1 MRGRFIRPAKLR
13 SNSHLVSSTI
23 SALGQKQIFAMS
35 RSCPLHPPKA
45 DIDVLCRLGGE
56 HWILQASLAQSISD
70 ELFVRSFASVLD
82 ASALAGGDLRGT
94 GFVAG
99 KIGSVGIA
107 SLTGFSR
114 SNIPLF
120 AHPARA
126 KARNTANTHFIFPSC
141 TVRHTFCR
149 NMLSMRAVKEM
160 DLRGR
165 LLIG

>member
-1 MRGRFIRPAKLR
+1 M
-13 SNSHLVSSTI
+13 
-23 SALGQKQIFAMS
+23 SAS
-35 RSCPLHPPKA
+35 PPKA
-45 DIDVLCRLGGE
+45 DIDVLCRLGCRIYSMLLSRISDARLSIGSLKYIHHFGLDPFANSGE

-114 SNIPLF
+114 SNIPLS
-120 AHPARA
+120 AHPPRA

-149 NMLSMRAVKEM
+149 NMLSMRAAKEM